1 MKLSQTGFQLDR
13 DHSRCGTTLLEL
25 LVASGIGMAVLL
37 AMMSLSYYT
46 ARSFAAMGN
55 YADLDRAS
63 RNALDQMTRDI
74 RTSSYLVSSATNQ
87 LVFNTTGT
95 NTVTFTW
102 NQGAQTLV
110 RSKTGE
116 SDRILL
122 GQCDYLLFNT
132 YQRNMSNQVYGAFS
146 NSTAQTC
153 KLVDLNWRCSR
164 QILQQKVNTESVQT
178 AKIVIRNEH
187 PH

>member
-1 MKLSQTGFQLDR
+1 
-13 DHSRCGTTLLEL
+13 
-25 LVASGIGMAVLL
+25 
-37 AMMSLSYYT
+37 
-46 ARSFAAMGN
+46 
-55 YADLDRAS
+55 
-63 RNALDQMTRDI
+63 MTR
-74 RTSSYLVSSATNQ
+74 Y
-87 LVFNTTGT
+87 
-95 NTVTFTW
+95 
-102 NQGAQTLV
+102 
-110 RSKTGE
+110 KTGE
-116 SDRILL
+116 ADKILL

-146 NSTAQTC
+146 NATAQTC

>member
-1 MKLSQTGFQLDR
+1 MLT
-13 DHSRCGTTLLEL
+13 SRFVQFRRQNSRRGTTLLEL
-25 LVASGIGMAVLL
+25 MIAAGIGSLVLMAM
-37 AMMSLSYYT
+37 ASLSYFS
-46 ARSFAAMGN
+46 ARSFVAMGN
-55 YADLDRAS
+55 YSDLDRAS
-63 RNALDQMTRDI
+63 RAALDQMTRDI
-74 RTSSYLVSSATNQ
+74 RMTTYLISSATNQ
-87 LVFNTTGT
+87 LVFSYSSGT
-95 NTVTFTW
+95 NLSFTW
-102 NQGAQTLV
+102 DPTAKTLV

-116 SDRILL
+116 PDKILL

-153 KLVDLNWRCSR
+153 KLVDLSWRCSR
-164 QILQQKVNTESVQT
+164 QILAKKVNTESVQT